1 MDQTYLKAICI
12 LKISLLWTRHKLKTK
27 QKKKG
32 KAKLYGLFLWMG
44 FNFLKARATS
54 RRQVTFYH

>member
-1 MDQTYLKAICI
+1 MDQTYLKAICM
-12 LKISLLWTRHKLKTK
+12 LKINLLWTRHKF
-27 QKKKG
+27 KKKKKKKR

-44 FNFLKARATS
+44 LNFLKARATS